1 MGVTMFDLKK
11 ETEIIASAFYSH
23 DRFMKLLDYPLDI
36 FHSDSHRYLIQC
48 MIDMNDNGVEV
59 DTISFTTHLKQ
70 LGTIEKYK
78 DTLENIIT
86 SNYSMSIDN
95 ELIYIKNLYLKKRL
109 YEASE
114 DFKAGKYDFDS
125 YYSEINNIYA
135 FMSGSDYGR
144 IDFQEFLQTELDD
157 IFTESSYVPSGIAPL
172 DDKIRGFFNG
182 QLIIIAARPGV
193 GKSTLAWQIAQNI
206 NEGVLFLS
214 KEMGRSEM
222 YAKSLSAKSV
232 VPVDQIESKEM
243 NSEERKRVMETHLKL
258 QESMKVILYDKPM
271 SISKTKNIIKKEV
284 QRGAKIVFIDY
295 LQLITG
301 GRGNNANERIQGI
314 TQGLKNLARELN
326 IPIVLLSQ
334 LNREVE
340 KSKRFPILS
349 DLRDSGAIE
358 QDADVV
364 IFIHEQKDENAFEDS
379 ETFVIISK
387 GRKIKTGKL
396 IDNMERSVIMFNK
409 KYSKF
414 SVINYDMPKFEEQ
427 EKEVF

>member
-1 MGVTMFDLKK
+1 MFDLKK

-36 FHSDSHRYLIQC
+36 FHSDAHKYLIQC

-135 FMSGSDYGR
+135 FMSSSDYGR
-144 IDFQEFLQTELDD
+144 IDFQEYLQTELDD

-243 NSEERKRVMETHLKL
+243 NVEERKRVMETHLKL

-414 SVINYDMPKFEEQ
+414 SVINYDMPIFEEQ